1 MIYRTALEIL
11 NYHMLSLE
19 FSESEIANG
28 NYDLMPVTGRLLY
41 PHAPSRFRATSQLQF
56 MLGCISRVPLVP
68 FLIGNSCHLSRQK
81 IAFHAKD

>member
-28 NYDLMPVTGRLLY
+28 NYDLVPVTGRLLY
-41 PHAPSRFRATSQLQF
+41 PHAPSRFEGNISITIYVGLYFTRSSCTVSNWKQLPSFTSKN
-56 MLGCISRVPLVP
+56 CIPR
-68 FLIGNSCHLSRQK
+68 
-81 IAFHAKD
+81 